1 MGRPVVPD
9 LRAGEHRA
17 AAGVLAEAA
26 LLAGAAALGFGTLPT
41 SFGLPWWVGML
52 GATAV
57 TVVGLRLLG
66 QPVEDYRPD

>member
-1 MGRPVVPD
+1 
-9 LRAGEHRA
+9 
-17 AAGVLAEAA
+17 
-26 LLAGAAALGFGTLPT
+26 
-41 SFGLPWWVGML
+41 ML